1 MFKNY
6 QVSFNTWIWSIVFHT
21 RDIRFTEI
29 MDYLSAFSM
38 ILFSVYHL
46 FTRYPF
52 FYFAFTN
59 LISFW
64 WSTFSISWS
73 LRVNFMHWI
82 LTSSSLLKNK
92 PIKKLFFSW
101 TTWSDFGFLK
111 FQLNSSSRISI
122 CMSSDFDIG

>member
-52 FYFAFTN
+52 FYFSFTN
-59 LISFW
+59 LTSFW

-73 LRVNFMHWI
+73 LRVNFMYWI